1 MWACVCLRLICRG
14 ISIRIDLQQ
23 AFSSDIEIH
32 FLCGSENGGWKHVG
46 SQRACFLATC
56 LSQYGKLTVLWCWSQ
71 MVCMWVCDW
80 GGKEGWLCEGG
91 ERGRKERAE
100 RRREGGNESN
110 SKTFKETFSSKL
122 PFGCC
127 FWNQEHKCFPLYQ
140 PSLFFLPETV
150 WVG

>member
-80 GGKEGWLCEGG
+80 GGKEGWLCEGREREEGRKGLREG
-91 ERGRKERAE
+91 EREVMRVIPKHLKKHFPPSYHLDVVSGT
-100 RRREGGNESN
+100 GSINVFPCTNPPS
-110 SKTFKETFSSKL
+110 FSSLKL
-122 PFGCC
+122 FG
-127 FWNQEHKCFPLYQ
+127 
-140 PSLFFLPETV
+140 
-150 WVG
+150 